1 MSKDRRSVPRPDVR
15 ARRLPVADAED
26 TNAARA
32 PVVDQL
38 PLPHE
43 RDEAPDPKAPGST
56 GPRKV
61 VEQAARDIARGLKD
75 TDRHGIPSDVPG
87 AEVPPEGTPDTDVP
101 ADAPQGAPRGPM
113 EGERR
118 Q

>member
-1 MSKDRRSVPRPDVR
+1 MSKDRTSVPRPDAR
-15 ARRLPVADAED
+15 ARRFPVADAED
-26 TNAARA
+26 TNVARPPGA
-32 PVVDQL
+32 DQL

-56 GPRKV
+56 GPRAV

-87 AEVPPEGTPDTDVP
+87 PDVPP
-101 ADAPQGAPRGPM
+101 DASQGAPRDPR
-113 EGERR
+113 EGRRR